1 MAAYFQL
8 RRKGEPD
15 SEPIDLNALD
25 EEICKRYGETPHERR
40 YYLGWY
46 DSIGF
51 RLALGDS
58 WDAIRAGLQPEE
70 KDDDAYR
77 DVLSRLREIATWLEE
92 QFEVRAWRR

>member
-25 EEICKRYGETPHERR
+25 EQICARYGEKPDAVR
-40 YYLGWY
+40 YYYGWY

-58 WDAIRAGLQPEE
+58 WDAIRASLQPDE
-70 KDDDAYR
+70 KDNEEYR
-77 DVLSRLREIATWLEE
+77 AVLERLREIATWLEE
-92 QFEVRAWRR
+92 QFEVKAWRR